1 MVDYFDFYQ
10 ATAMVYA
17 ARLGLN
23 VKLCKLR
30 NHRKII
36 FFKIG
41 CAKTVHFL
49 MPHSKLNVI
58 DIFGKSV
65 SNRFKF

>member
-30 NHRKII
+30 NH
-36 FFKIG
+36 
-41 CAKTVHFL
+41 
-49 MPHSKLNVI
+49 
-58 DIFGKSV
+58 
-65 SNRFKF
+65 